1 MAARARSA
9 RRSRTKFTQHQLAVL
24 MDTFQHTQHPK
35 WDKVNELAS
44 TLRLDHTVVR
54 AWFKNQLSKLKK
66 QREAGET
73 PGSPESMSEEA
84 SKGAQ
89 APGARS
95 LSPQL
100 PPSNGAQPGP
110 QCPRQCA
117 VDGSPG
123 LSFPEGS
130 EPLEALE
137 LSLTAPLPYST
148 EELAHIYGV
157 CADED
162 PSSLDAY
169 LLGEPA
175 M

>member
-35 WDKVNELAS
+35 WDKVHELAS

-73 PGSPESMSEEA
+73 PGSPESTSEEA
-84 SKGAQ
+84 SKGVQ
-89 APGARS
+89 APGAPS

-100 PPSNGAQPGP
+100 PPSNGAQQGP
-110 QCPRQCA
+110 QCSLQCA
-117 VDGSPG
+117 VDASPG
-123 LSFPEGS
+123 LSFPAGS
-130 EPLEALE
+130 QPLEALE
-137 LSLTAPLPYST
+137 LSFIAPLPYST

-169 LLGEPA
+169 LLGEPEL
-175 M
+175 

>member
-9 RRSRTKFTQHQLAVL
+9 RRSRTMFTQHQLAVL
-24 MDTFQHTQHPK
+24 MDTFQHTQHPT
-35 WDKVNELAS
+35 WDKVHELAS
-44 TLRLDHTVVR
+44 TLRLDYIVVR
-54 AWFKNQLSKLKK
+54 VWFKNQRSKLKK
-66 QREAGET
+66 QGEAGET
-73 PGSPESMSEEA
+73 PGPSEATSGEV
-84 SKGAQ
+84 SKGAR
-89 APGARS
+89 APRAPA

-110 QCPRQCA
+110 QCPPQCA
-117 VDGSPG
+117 VATSPG
-123 LSFPEGS
+123 LSFPAGS

-162 PSSLDAY
+162 PTSLDAY
-169 LLGEPA
+169 LLGETA
-175 M
+175 L